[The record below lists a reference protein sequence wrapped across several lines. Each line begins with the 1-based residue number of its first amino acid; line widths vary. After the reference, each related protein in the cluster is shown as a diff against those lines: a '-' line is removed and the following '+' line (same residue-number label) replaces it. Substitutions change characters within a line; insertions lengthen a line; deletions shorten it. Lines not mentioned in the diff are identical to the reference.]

1 MKILLLLVFLLLASC
16 SSEKSDN
23 IEKPVH
29 DKTID
34 SPNVVQIIDKYALVR
49 DKYLINEDDIKWRIF
64 EKNIG
69 DTLRLLRN
77 KIYAK
82 YGYKFKS
89 LDLQKYFNSKSWY
102 KINPE
107 YNHSILTHDD
117 SFSVQTLIKYENF
130 LGELSTDSIKILKN
144 IFDFRNELYTK
155 GYDSTITVKKDIT
168 GDGNSDSFIS
178 KVKFE
183 DSQFS
188 IENILKSNNK
198 VLWSEKSYLSSCV
211 QYIDDDDKILQN
223 YPVYGYYYI
232 IFNKFFSSLI
242 PGVHTIYD
250 LYGRD
255 NYVDIKITGTDTI
268 YEAGSILF
276 NCEDESEWFKKY
288 LFNFKGNQV
297 TFSYGYCL
305 YAPGEGY
312 DVKIWNSLTKEF
324 VLLWS
329 GP

>member
-1 MKILLLLVFLLLASC
+1 MKYVLLLVFLLLASC

-23 IEKPVH
+23 IEISVKET
-29 DKTID
+29 TID
-34 SPNVVQIIDKYALVR
+34 SSNVVQVLDKYALVR
-49 DKYLINEDDIKWRIF
+49 DKFLINDDDIKWRIF

-107 YNHSILTHDD
+107 YEHSILTNDD
-117 SFSVQTLIKYENF
+117 SLSVQMINKFENF
-130 LGELSTDSIKILKN
+130 LSKLSADSIKILKN
-144 IFDFRNELYTK
+144 IFDFRNELHTK
-155 GYDSTITVKKDIT
+155 GYDSTITIKKDIT
-168 GDGNSDSFIS
+168 GDGNIDSFIS
-178 KVKFE
+178 KIKFE
-183 DSQFS
+183 DSKFS
-188 IENILKSNNK
+188 VENILESNNK
-198 VLWSEKSYLSSCV
+198 ILWSEKNYLQPCV
-211 QYIDDDDKILQN
+211 EYIYNDKILQN
-223 YPVYGYYYI
+223 FPEYGYYYI
-232 IFNKFFSSLI
+232 MFNKFFSSLI
-242 PGVHTIYD
+242 PRIRTIYD
-250 LYGRD
+250 IYGSN
-255 NYVDIKITGTDTI
+255 NYIEMKITGTDTI
-268 YEAGSILF
+268 YEAGDILF

-288 LFNFKGNQV
+288 LYNFKGNQV
-297 TFSYGYCL
+297 VFPYGYCL
-305 YAPGEGY
+305 YEPSSGY